1 MHPTQ
6 LFIGE
11 IRPLPQ
17 SGRPTGMYKQAVT
30 ATVDITELGFSGDRQ
45 ADLRVHGGPEKPYT
59 FTRQRI
65 IRALPPPFPT
75 PHRCCRQAAW
85 AKTFRSRR

>member
-17 SGRPTGMYKQAVT
+17 SGRPTGIYKHAVT
-30 ATVDITELGFSGDRQ
+30 ATVDIGELGFSGDQQ
-45 ADLRVHGGPEKPYT
+45 ADQRVHGGPEKAVHLYPAAHYPRLAAAFPNAAPYL
-59 FTRQRI
+59 F
-65 IRALPPPFPT
+65 FFS
-75 PHRCCRQAAW
+75 
-85 AKTFRSRR
+85 KFN